1 MKPLRT
7 RLQEARKRLG
17 LPWEVLE
24 RDYLL
29 SWVLAGIT
37 QVESLRDTLVFKG
50 GTALK
55 KCYFGDYRFSE
66 DLDFSGLEGVPA
78 GDAMERAVRE
88 ACGAAAKLLDQY
100 APVEISCERYTE
112 REPHPGGQEA
122 FTIRARLPWQ
132 RQPQTRVMIET
143 AVDEK
148 ILKPAPKRKLIHEY
162 GEPIEAEVRVYALEE
177 IVAEKLRAIL
187 QHVEQLEER
196 GWSRS
201 RARDFYDLWRVL
213 GAYKDQMDLADFP
226 VFLGKKCAVRNV
238 TFMGPEDFF
247 QEAML
252 AYIEKTWDQWLGPL
266 VPALP
271 SFKTVIGELRPQ
283 IAALVSTAG

>member
-29 SWVLAGIT
+29 SWVLAGT
-37 QVESLRDTLVFKG
+37 AQVESLRDTLVFKG

-66 DLDFSGLEGVPA
+66 DLDFSGLEGAPT

-88 ACGAAAKLLDQY
+88 ACGTAAKLLDEY

-112 REPHPGGQEA
+112 KEPHPGGQEA

-148 ILKPAPKRKLIHEY
+148 ILKPALYRKVIHEY

-187 QHVEQLEER
+187 QHVEKLEER

-201 RARDFYDLWRVL
+201 RARDYYDLWRVL
-213 GAYKDQMDLADFP
+213 GAYKDQMDLSDFP
-226 VFLGKKCAVRNV
+226 AFLGKKCAVRNV
-238 TFMGPEDFF
+238 TFVGPEDFF
-247 QEAML
+247 QDAML
-252 AYIEKTWDQWLGPL
+252 AYIERTWDHWLGTL

-271 SFKTVIGELRPQ
+271 TFKTVIGELRPQ